1 MVSHETVVTVVCFVG
16 GLVGLFIGVLVGAVI
31 LRAAAKWA
39 EKLDLP
45 FWSSVATVLIYSL
58 GGCAIGFVAAL
69 LAGVMGDGPKHQM
82 LEGLVA
88 PAGFLLQSAVIS
100 GRHKLSF
107 GKGIKISIFMWL
119 VTLLTGIAVAVV
131 TIGLLS
137 VMPRFG

>member
-1 MVSHETVVTVVCFVG
+1 MISHDIVMTVVSVLAA
-16 GLVGLFIGVLVGAVI
+16 LVILSLGVLVGAVI

-45 FWSSVATVLIYSL
+45 FWSSAETVLIYTL
-58 GGCAIGFVAAL
+58 GGCALGFGVAL
-69 LAGVMGDGPKHQM
+69 LAGVMGEGPKHRM

-119 VTLLTGIAVAVV
+119 VSLLIGIGVAVV
-131 TIGLLS
+131 TIGLMA
-137 VMPRFG
+137 VMPRF